1 MEGFTQNMQAP
12 TLHPPTHRLLPY
24 CLKEEVATLPLYW
37 ASLCQNSHD
46 GPAFMLSHSVMS
58 DSWQPHGLD
67 SLQAPLSMGFSR
79 QEYWRGLPFPSPGD
93 LPHPE
98 IKPESP
104 ADEFLTNV
112 SHQTLVAQIH
122 VSILP
127 QTPLPIRLMHN
138 NEQSSMCCTVLI
150 GHPF

>member
-1 MEGFTQNMQAP
+1 MQAP

-93 LPHPE
+93 LLDPG
-98 IKPESP
+98 IKPRSLALQADSLPSEPPEKPQWPYSP
-104 ADEFLTNV
+104 PNLSPKNDTGSFKSSLRCSIKS
-112 SHQTLVAQIH
+112 SHPVFKIMNHRDL
-122 VSILP
+122 
-127 QTPLPIRLMHN
+127 
-138 NEQSSMCCTVLI
+138 C
-150 GHPF
+150 